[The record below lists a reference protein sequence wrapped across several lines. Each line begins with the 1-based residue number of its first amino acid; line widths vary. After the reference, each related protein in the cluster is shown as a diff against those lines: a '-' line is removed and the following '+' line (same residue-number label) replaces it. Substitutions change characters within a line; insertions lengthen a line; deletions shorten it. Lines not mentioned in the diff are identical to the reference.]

1 LPWTSCPDHYEALL
15 FLVGEGVEAS
25 FVEHHR
31 ELTRDAAGAVA
42 LLYQSL
48 KDRAAAPLDEI
59 QRFVMQSVW
68 TMFAEDVSPS

>member
-1 LPWTSCPDHYEALL
+1 LL

-48 KDRAAAPLDEI
+48 KDRAARHSTRSSA
-59 QRFVMQSVW
+59 S
-68 TMFAEDVSPS
+68 